1 MYRYLVVLFDDWS
14 IMMMKSELNQV
25 SQKCAYHLEC
35 VLLAGRL
42 MIHQIWWLCITG
54 SPNIENRNFRTILA
68 VIHFISNDKRCQ
80 IFFPF
85 DRFILKKSWLILLP
99 SQNQIEFFSDFSN
112 TLCGQNLI
120 IDCHLVWFL
129 SLVFFGFLKKFFSGW
144 NFAEKKQWWWHND
157 NDNAFWMTPWI

>member
-85 DRFILKKSWLILLP
+85 DRFILKKLTYLVATTKPNWI
-99 SQNQIEFFSDFSN
+99 FFRFFQHIMRPKSN
-112 TLCGQNLI
+112 YR
-120 IDCHLVWFL
+120 L
-129 SLVFFGFLKKFFSGW
+129 SLGVIFIPCFFWFFEKVFFWLEFCR
-144 NFAEKKQWWWHND
+144 EKTMMMTQWQW
-157 NDNAFWMTPWI
+157 